1 MDIVARIS
9 GRNSALQTILEQKNI
24 RFTNTKKAIIVYL
37 PEEKKGEY
45 TVPEEIINMKKYI
58 YLPLRE
64 TSAEFYAQI
73 VCTPQGE
80 PIIPYYRKGK
90 NAYFAI
96 KWAATIIYASKD
108 KKGKRN
114 LSAETIKI
122 KRAEN
127 KIIVTRQELFDET
140 TQLPRAF
147 SRYEKA
153 VNAAISKLNCLN
165 CNEPHYIKTKQS

>member
-1 MDIVARIS
+1 MNIVARIS

-45 TVPEEIINMKKYI
+45 IVPEEIINMKKYI
-58 YLPLRE
+58 YLPLKE

-73 VCTPQGE
+73 ICTPQGE

-108 KKGKRN
+108 KKGRIN
-114 LSAETIKI
+114 LCAETVRM
-122 KRAEN
+122 KRAKN
-127 KIIVTRQELFDET
+127 KIRIIRQELFDET
-140 TQLPRAF
+140 SELPHAYN
-147 SRYEKA
+147 RYEKA
-153 VNAAISKLNCLN
+153 VNAAISKMNCSN
-165 CNEPHYIKTKQS
+165 CNEPHYIKTK